1 MKFTKQ
7 PEDTG
12 FKPVDVTIT
21 FESQEEINT
30 IKKFLWYNTSIPS
43 IAYKND
49 TPQYYLVQKFMNR
62 LRTELELAN

>member
-1 MKFTKQ
+1 MKFNTQ
-7 PEDTG
+7 SEDNT

-30 IKKFLWYNTSIPS
+30 IKNFLWYNTSIPS

-49 TPQYYLVQKFMNR
+49 TPQYYVVQKFMNR
-62 LRTELELAN
+62 LRTELESAN